1 MCGFVI
7 HEKTTKENSLQKID
21 QMSYRGLPEYVGYKH
36 WKGYDMAHTSLPMVD
51 PNPEI
56 SIQPICDH
64 PWESPS
70 MFVGEI
76 FNWRDFGEFEN
87 DAYMLHRIFKENIA
101 EMGSLSVSHVHDF
114 WHYFDGFWSF
124 ITFIEDEPIIFTDF
138 LGIKPV
144 YYRVDQFAAAS
155 EPNVLLSYGEVT
167 PNFLHLSN
175 VMKWGYDPMGG
186 TPWNEIR
193 QLKPGHFLYK
203 GQEVC
208 YWDWNKVPLMNLRDD
223 LSHAVNLRLGG
234 FRDASILL
242 SGGLDSSII
251 YGLIKQQGLNIT
263 PIHVNNHEYS
273 YASLVAGDDKMVEV
287 NLDNVGDYEAVEI
300 HQSPVDLGSV
310 KPQIAM
316 ARELDKLDFRNV
328 LTGDGADELFGGY
341 RRAKDYDSQLSDV
354 FLELP
359 YYHLPKLD
367 RTMMEQ
373 TVELRAPFLAPSV
386 ICHALNTPYA
396 ERNGEKKVLKKL
408 FGDLVPEEV
417 LNRDK
422 HPLKTDQIRKDPMK
436 QRQVNMAIW
445 RDMYGF

>member
-1 MCGFVI
+1 
-7 HEKTTKENSLQKID
+7 
-21 QMSYRGLPEYVGYKH
+21 
-36 WKGYDMAHTSLPMVD
+36 
-51 PNPEI
+51 
-56 SIQPICDH
+56 
-64 PWESPS
+64 
-70 MFVGEI
+70 
-76 FNWRDFGEFEN
+76 
-87 DAYMLHRIFKENIA
+87 
-101 EMGSLSVSHVHDF
+101 
-114 WHYFDGFWSF
+114 
-124 ITFIEDEPIIFTDF
+124 
-138 LGIKPV
+138 
-144 YYRVDQFAAAS
+144 
-155 EPNVLLSYGEVT
+155 
-167 PNFLHLSN
+167 
-175 VMKWGYDPMGG
+175 MKWGYDPMGG

-341 RRAKDYDSQLSDV
+341 RRAK
-354 FLELP
+354 EN
-359 YYHLPKLD
+359 
-367 RTMMEQ
+367 
-373 TVELRAPFLAPSV
+373 LRW
-386 ICHALNTPYA
+386 IY
-396 ERNGEKKVLKKL
+396 
-408 FGDLVPEEV
+408 
-417 LNRDK
+417 
-422 HPLKTDQIRKDPMK
+422 
-436 QRQVNMAIW
+436 
-445 RDMYGF
+445 